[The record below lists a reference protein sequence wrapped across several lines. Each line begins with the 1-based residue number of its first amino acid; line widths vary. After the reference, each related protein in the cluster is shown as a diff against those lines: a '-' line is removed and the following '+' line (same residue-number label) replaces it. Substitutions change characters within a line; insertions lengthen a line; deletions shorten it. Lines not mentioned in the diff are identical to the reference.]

1 MGQIKFNVLYD
12 NDHLTLPN
20 VPDDFFYQGEITAAT
35 CHVAMSSICCLV
47 FYIAV
52 ILVKLILRILLSFTY
67 PSKDVKELAIKETK
81 SCFGLI
87 NDAITESEEVDFV
100 CYLISFGG
108 NKCSTSSF

>member
-1 MGQIKFNVLYD
+1 MCQMI
-12 NDHLTLPN
+12 
-20 VPDDFFYQGEITAAT
+20 FFYQGEITAAT
-35 CHVAMSSICCLV
+35 CHVAVSSICCLV
-47 FYIAV
+47 FHNAV
-52 ILVKLILRILLSFTY
+52 ILVKLILRILLPFTY

>member
-1 MGQIKFNVLYD
+1 MCQMI
-12 NDHLTLPN
+12 
-20 VPDDFFYQGEITAAT
+20 FFYQGEIADTAAT

-47 FYIAV
+47 FHIAV
-52 ILVKLILRILLSFTY
+52 ILVRLILRILLSFTY

-100 CYLISFGG
+100 CYLISFGEI
-108 NKCSTSSF
+108 NVVQRSSF

>member
-1 MGQIKFNVLYD
+1 MFLYG

-20 VPDDFFYQGEITAAT
+20 VPDDFFLSRTDYCCYMSCT
-35 CHVAMSSICCLV
+35 VAMSSTRCLH
-47 FYIAV
+47 IAV